1 MVNKVEECLYFILF
15 FAFYS
20 IFYLYLIFIFYNYV
34 NINMIWYYLCDIRI
48 YLVYLLLNSG
58 EFSYI

>member
-15 FAFYS
+15 FVFYS
-20 IFYLYLIFIFYNYV
+20 IFYLYIIFIFYNYV
-34 NINMIWYYLCDIRI
+34 NINMIWYYLCEIRI
-48 YLVYLLLNSG
+48 HLDYLLLNSG